1 MASTKPSMI
10 LHDFSQGHAVRAQEF
25 MGAHP
30 AVQDGQEG
38 WIFRVWAP
46 HAQSVA
52 VMGDFNG
59 WNDSDHPMQLLSDGG
74 WEDFIPGL

>member
-1 MASTKPSMI
+1 MASTKPSTI

-30 AVQDGQEG
+30 AVQDGQDG
-38 WIFRVWAP
+38 WVFRVWAP

-52 VMGDFNG
+52 VILIFYQ
-59 WNDSDHPMQLLSDGG
+59 HTLSYMLHKFYG
-74 WEDFIPGL
+74 FF